1 MSVRDWVK
9 SMGVRTHRE
18 LADLKGL
25 KLVAGV
31 NCYKGQYQV
40 FVAKVSDKGYVRS
53 MMALPPEL
61 WPKVIEAVQ
70 ELMEK
75 AKEIERRDLIAKY
88 AAELRKLKEM
98 GVSLEEIVKAA
109 EGR

>member
-1 MSVRDWVK
+1 
-9 SMGVRTHRE
+9 MGVRTHVE

-61 WPKVIEAVQ
+61 WPKVVEAVTA
-70 ELMEK
+70 LMEK
-75 AKEIERRDLIAKY
+75 AREIERQDLIARY
-88 AAELRKLKEM
+88 AEELKRLKEK
-98 GVSLEEIVKAA
+98 GVSPEEVLRRV
-109 EGR
+109 EEP